1 MFTLWGMV
9 LCCLCQLTHSKKA
22 ISPTN
27 EGTEKCDTIQIV
39 FYNVENLF
47 DHLDD
52 PKTLDDDFT
61 SSGNHYWTKKRYDQK
76 LNKIGQSILHTSGW
90 QYPAII
96 GLCEVENRS
105 VLLDFINT
113 PLFKAHPYAIIHHDS
128 EDRRGIDVAVIYD
141 SSIVEALDYKFI
153 PVGLNDGYKS
163 REIVY
168 LKTSLYEDTLHLFLN
183 HWPSRYQGALRSESR
198 RMLASQLVKDL
209 CDSITAHD
217 DNANIIIMGDFNDE
231 PQNKSIQNLTECFT
245 KEKPLNQLTNIMKD
259 MHRDHGTIKY
269 KGIWYLFDQFIVSNS
284 LLTNDSGLC
293 ILGEPKIGGSNFL
306 LEEDKKYLG
315 KKPFRTYV
323 GFKYNDGYSDHLPI
337 VLKVEFKK

>member
-9 LCCLCQLTHSKKA
+9 FCCLCQLTHSKKA
-22 ISPTN
+22 ISPIN
-27 EGTEKCDTIQIV
+27 EGTGKCDTIQIV

-76 LNKIGQSILHTSGW
+76 LNKIGQSIIHTSDW
-90 QYPAII
+90 QYPTII

-113 PLFKAHPYAIIHHDS
+113 PLLKAHPYAIIHHDS

-141 SSIVEALDYKFI
+141 SSIVESLDYRFI
-153 PVGLNDGYKS
+153 PVSLNDGYKS

-168 LKTSLYEDTLHLFLN
+168 LKISLCEDTLHLFLN
-183 HWPSRYQGALRSESR
+183 HWPSRYQGVLRSESR

-231 PQNKSIQNLTECFT
+231 PQNKSIQNLTEYFT
-245 KEKPLNQLTNIMKD
+245 KEKPLNQLTNVMKD
-259 MHRDHGTIKY
+259 MHRDYGTIKY

-284 LLTNDSGLC
+284 LLTNDNGLC
-293 ILGEPKIGGSNFL
+293 ILEKPRIGVSNFL

-337 VLKVEFKK
+337 ILKVGFKK